1 MIQARTGFEG
11 ANPGQPGF
19 IERIGGNTFRIQPY
33 SEDGDGN
40 YKFQM
45 LVRLRN
51 TAKQAATVD
60 LTIDWGDQTY
70 MGNRDYVLV
79 GRGERWRYF
88 PVTIEAATAQASV
101 VIPPGTYDVALQPTY
116 GLDRLGAWRK
126 RAGQGGPLAVRQ
138 VGQTPGG
145 HPIEAFE
152 LGDPQVPQSQRLAI
166 LARCHPYETAGS
178 FLAEGALRE
187 LIAGAGRKYS
197 HWRISAV
204 PMANPDGVAAGLCKR
219 TAVGGCNLEQES
231 GTSDD
236 PTARCLRQWLD
247 EVRPAVLVD
256 LHGWMHHY
264 KDGFTYTHEDLA
276 AQMKEQ
282 LLGVADIDRAWRLRM
297 VGDQDAGSPWTYC
310 RQRHGTRSLV
320 YSFGWFG
327 RSTSHMRRI
336 GAVLMAALGRCGW
349 SG

>member
-1 MIQARTGFEG
+1 MIQVKTGFEG
-11 ANPGQPGF
+11 ANPGQAGLV
-19 IERIGGNTFRIQPY
+19 EWIGENALRIQPY

-60 LTIDWGDQTY
+60 LTIDWDDLTY

-79 GRGERWRYF
+79 GRTEKWRYF
-88 PVTIEAATAQASV
+88 PVSIEAATAKASV
-101 VIPPGTYDVALQPTY
+101 VIPPGTQDVALQPTY
-116 GLDRLGAWRK
+116 GLDRLKAWRK
-126 RAGQGGPLAVRQ
+126 RAGQGRPLTVRQ
-138 VGQTPGG
+138 VGQTSGG
-145 HPIEAFE
+145 RPIEAFE
-152 LGDPQVPQSQRLAI
+152 LGDPLAPPSQRVAI

-178 FLAEGALRE
+178 FLAEGVLRE
-187 LIAGAGRKYS
+187 LAAGAGRKYS
-197 HWRISAV
+197 HWRVSAV
-204 PMANPDGVAAGLCKR
+204 PMANPDGVAMGLCKR
-219 TAVGGCNLEQES
+219 TSVGGCNLEQES
-231 GTSDD
+231 ASSEDATSQV
-236 PTARCLRQWLD
+236 LRQWLD

-256 LHGWMHHY
+256 LHGWMHRY

-282 LLGVADIDRAWRLRM
+282 LLPVADIDRAWRLRI
-297 VGDQDAGSPWTYC
+297 VGDHDTGSPWAYC

-336 GAVLMAALGRCGW
+336 GAVLMVGLAQCRW
-349 SG
+349 